1 VEYREGKSKLSG
13 EKTSAE
19 GCIYCNNE
27 LNQLVEKS
35 HAVLLKARRGG
46 GAGGRGGSRSRGG
59 GRGRGR
65 GGRGGR
71 KAPKDKMSQLAAYFV

>member
-1 VEYREGKSKLSG
+1 MSV
-13 EKTSAE
+13 E
-19 GCIYCNNE
+19 GCIYCNLE
-27 LNQLVEKS
+27 LNSLVEKS

-46 GAGGRGGSRSRGG
+46 GGGRG

-65 GGRGGR
+65 GGRGRGR